1 MRSMLVDPTKCTR
14 CGICVK
20 ACPAGLV
27 KFGETGLPEMGI
39 KVSAN
44 CIECGHCALFCPESA
59 NSLSF
64 LKNEE
69 MAAVSGLKMPSA
81 QEAMNFIKTRRSI
94 RRFKKAPLSQELFD
108 QIFDVVQFA
117 PTASNQQPVRWVV
130 SADPGKTQE
139 ITNLILCWM
148 REEIFK
154 DPTSR
159 ISLIGASMIAK
170 AKTGEDALLRGAP
183 HVAVAVVPK
192 AHMWPE
198 DASIAL
204 TYFELAAHALGIGA
218 CWGGFLTAA
227 IRNFEGLRDYLA
239 IGSDEHVCGA
249 QMFGYPLLRPARQ
262 YPTRKPLNISWIK

>member
-1 MRSMLVDPTKCTR
+1 MRSMTVDPAKCTR

-20 ACPAGLV
+20 VCPAGIV
-27 KFGETGLPEMGI
+27 KFGESGLPEMD
-39 KVSAN
+39 VRASAN
-44 CIECGHCALFCPESA
+44 CIECGHCALFCPENA
-59 NSLSF
+59 NFLSF

-69 MAAVSGLKMPSA
+69 MRAASVLKMPSA
-81 QEAMNFIKTRRSI
+81 EEAINFIKTRRSI
-94 RRFKKAPLSQELFD
+94 RSFKITPISPEVFD
-108 QIFDVVQFA
+108 HIFDTVKFA
-117 PTASNQQPVRWVV
+117 PTASNRQPVRWIV
-130 SADPGKTQE
+130 SADPEKTKE

-170 AKTGEDALLRGAP
+170 AKAGEDALLRGAP

-192 AHMWPE
+192 DHMWPE

-204 TYFELAAHALGIGA
+204 TYLELAAHAHGVGA

-227 IRNFEGLRDYLA
+227 IRNFEGLRDYLG
-239 IGSDEHVCGA
+239 ISPDEHVCGA
-249 QMFGYPLLRPARQ
+249 QMLGYPLLRPARQ
-262 YPTRKPLNISWIK
+262 YPTRKKLYISWIK